1 MFSIVGPLAS
11 AKAFDIL
18 GVHVSTSPLASVPPP
33 QPWEDRAACRYR
45 DPTLFF
51 GPNRFEPKHERLS
64 REAAAVEI
72 CRSCTVRRE
81 CLVYAQD
88 AGEVFG
94 VWGGLT
100 ETDRKAGNVS
110 VVA

>member
-1 MFSIVGPLAS
+1 MFSIVEPLAF
-11 AKAFDIL
+11 ARGFDIL
-18 GVHVSTSPLASVPPP
+18 GAHVSISPLASVPPP
-33 QPWEDRAACRYR
+33 QPWEDRAACRDQ

-88 AGEVFG
+88 ASEVFG

-100 ETDRKAGNVS
+100 ETDRKTGHVS